1 MTSAMLR
8 AGSRRAFTAAALLF
22 VPAALQAQALPAAA
36 DLMAA
41 YTQAVGGEAA
51 WSKLQGMH
59 TTGNYSVPA
68 MGMSAAFNV
77 WSGRPAKML
86 LIINIPGMG
95 EMRQGYDGTTAWAV
109 DPMQGAR
116 VLSGNELK
124 ATQDEA
130 GFETSLRL
138 IKNFTSAETVEKT
151 TLGGQECYKV
161 KLVWK
166 SGRETYDCYSTADGM
181 LVAQVAVQESPMG
194 TVEATTTLGE
204 YKAFGDIQVPTRSNI
219 SMMGMEQVLTITNV
233 EFIAVED
240 SRFELPPEV
249 KALVK

>member
-1 MTSAMLR
+1 MTSDMLR
-8 AGSRRAFTAAALLF
+8 AGSRRALTAAALLF
-22 VPAALQAQALPAAA
+22 APAALQAQALPAAA

-59 TTGNYSVPA
+59 TTGSYSVPA
-68 MGMSAAFNV
+68 MGMSADFNV
-77 WSGRPAKML
+77 WNARPARML

-116 VLSGNELK
+116 VLSGGELT
-124 ATQDEA
+124 ATQDQA
-130 GFETSLRL
+130 GFDSSLRL
-138 IKNFTSAETVEKT
+138 IKNFKSAETVEKT

-166 SGRETYDCYSTADGM
+166 SGRETYDCYSTTDGM
-181 LVAQVAVQESPMG
+181 LVAQVAHVQ
-194 TVEATTTLGE
+194 
-204 YKAFGDIQVPTRSNI
+204 D
-219 SMMGMEQVLTITNV
+219 
-233 EFIAVED
+233 
-240 SRFELPPEV
+240 
-249 KALVK
+249 

>member
-1 MTSAMLR
+1 MTSDMLR
-8 AGSRRAFTAAALLF
+8 AGSRRVLTAAALLCA
-22 VPAALQAQALPAAA
+22 PAALQAQALPAAA

-59 TTGNYSVPA
+59 TTGSYTVPA
-68 MGMSAAFNV
+68 MGMSAEFNV
-77 WSGRPAKML
+77 WNARPAMML

-116 VLSGNELK
+116 VLSGSELT
-124 ATQDEA
+124 ATQDQA
-130 GFETSLRL
+130 GFDSSLRL
-138 IKNFTSAETVEKT
+138 IKNFKSAETVEKT
-151 TLGGQECYKV
+151 TLGGHECYKV

-194 TVEATTTLGE
+194 TVEATTTLSE
-204 YKAFGDIQVPTRSNI
+204 YKAFGDIKLPTKSNI
-219 SMMGMEQVLTITNV
+219 SMMGMEQVLTITGV
-233 EFIAVED
+233 EFTAVEE
-240 SRFELPPEV
+240 SRFQLPPEV